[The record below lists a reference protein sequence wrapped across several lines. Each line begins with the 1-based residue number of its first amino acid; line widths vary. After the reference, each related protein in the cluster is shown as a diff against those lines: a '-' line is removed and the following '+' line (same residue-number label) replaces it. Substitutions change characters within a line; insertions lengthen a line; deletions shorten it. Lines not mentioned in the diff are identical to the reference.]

1 MFQGSPNNN
10 MNNYNNNMMSNMNN
24 MNSNMNNNMIGNM
37 NNNMNSN
44 MNNNMN
50 TNMNNN
56 INYNVNNNMS
66 NMNNMNNI
74 NNMNYSPHI
83 QQIELTLAQMGPNN
97 QPYELDL
104 GRMKNMFLSL
114 INSSII
120 VINHPHPLFSCTTP
134 ERCQNTKYWTC
145 VKCGCNYIY
154 TVPSFYCTACN
165 YYLCQ
170 KCVVAYQ
177 IYQIELYDYKTNN
190 NNFNDIIVNQ
200 NDPELR
206 MNLHNHPLRSIQI
219 VDYNAERYNI
229 LCLKCK
235 NKINST
241 DSFHYCSLCNFY
253 ICSNCFNSNSQKVIQ
268 NQPQSGNQIP
278 QNLNQFPGQF
288 QSQNQ
293 NPNQQMQF
301 NQNQIQNP
309 NQQMQFNQ
317 NQNPNQQMQ
326 FNQNQNPNPQMQFNQ
341 NQNPNQQMQ
350 FNQIQNPNQQMQF
363 NQKQIQNP
371 NQQMQFNQNQNP
383 NQQMQFNQNQMQ
395 NNNQQMQFNQNQ
407 ILNPSQQM
415 QFNQNQIQNQQMQ
428 YNQNQNQNPNQQMQF
443 NQNQQNQNQGF
454 NPYPNQGNKKDE
466 NED

>member
-1 MFQGSPNNN
+1 MFQGSPNNS

-24 MNSNMNNNMIGNM
+24 MNSNINNNMIGNM

-83 QQIELTLAQMGPNN
+83 QQIELTLAQMGPNS

-134 ERCQNTKYWTC
+134 ERCQNTKCWTC
-145 VKCGCNYIY
+145 VKCGCNYMY

-177 IYQIELYDYKTNN
+177 IYQIELYDYKTNK
-190 NNFNDIIVNQ
+190 NNFNDIMVNQ

-206 MNLHNHPLRSIQI
+206 MNLHNHPLRSIQL

-253 ICSNCFNSNSQKVIQ
+253 ICSNCFNSNSQQVIQ

-301 NQNQIQNP
+301 NQNQMQNN
-309 NQQMQFNQ
+309 NQQMQFNQNQ

-326 FNQNQNPNPQMQFNQ
+326 FNQNQ
-341 NQNPNQQMQ
+341 
-350 FNQIQNPNQQMQF
+350 
-363 NQKQIQNP
+363 IQNP
-371 NQQMQFNQNQNP
+371 NQQMQFNQNPNP
-383 NQQMQFNQNQMQ
+383 NQQMQFNQNQ
-395 NNNQQMQFNQNQ
+395 
-407 ILNPSQQM
+407 I
-415 QFNQNQIQNQQMQ
+415 
-428 YNQNQNQNPNQQMQF
+428 QNPNQQMQF

-454 NPYPNQGNKKDE
+454 NPNPNQGYKENE
-466 NED
+466 NEDYLDSNQMTEN